1 MALAAY
7 FANWPRA
14 PGTSYITCSSTAV
27 ISRSVLGV
35 TDRSQLNAAFGKAS
49 RGVPKAVR
57 DAAQYDISTIKI
69 QGEPVWNFL
78 QFTGQK
84 VNSHDMADLLRCI
97 DAVAGDGASFDSLR
111 RFVHTP
117 TTGGGVDDDDAAAI
131 DVAGAVFRQL
141 CVLSSAAR
149 ALLSNDLSESCA
161 RLEADGT
168 CPPMTRTSTKLLRD
182 ALKKVVDAGA
192 AFLPPVEP
200 RRGARRTASAHGR

>member
-1 MALAAY
+1 
-7 FANWPRA
+7 
-14 PGTSYITCSSTAV
+14 
-27 ISRSVLGV
+27 
-35 TDRSQLNAAFGKAS
+35 
-49 RGVPKAVR
+49 
-57 DAAQYDISTIKI
+57 
-69 QGEPVWNFL
+69 
-78 QFTGQK
+78 
-84 VNSHDMADLLRCI
+84 MADLLRCI
-97 DAVAGDGASFDSLR
+97 DAVAGDGVSFDSLR

-117 TTGGGVDDDDAAAI
+117 MMEGGDDAAAATG
-131 DVAGAVFRQL
+131 VAWALFSQL
-141 CVLSSAAR
+141 CMLPSAVR